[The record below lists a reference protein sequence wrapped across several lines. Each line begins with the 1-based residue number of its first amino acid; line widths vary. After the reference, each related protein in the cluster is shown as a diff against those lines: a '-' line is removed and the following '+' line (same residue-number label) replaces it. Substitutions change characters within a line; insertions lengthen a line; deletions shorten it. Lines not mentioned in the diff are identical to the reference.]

1 MTNILTALF
10 LGFAIF
16 AQTASVAAQSA
27 YPVAASSAASA
38 EGFVAGG
45 WLLEHRINNDLNAD
59 GLNDLV
65 LIVRQDR
72 EQAGTDGKS
81 FDVMRR
87 QILIAFRD
95 KRSGR
100 YRLVQQENA
109 LIPVRETVNV
119 EDCLS
124 GYNPLKPKPGG
135 FSVDLELFMSAG
147 GWETELRTFQFE
159 HRNGQFVLVN
169 FDSQRTHRSSGET
182 TGIKV
187 DYLTGLVVKNSGN
200 VRDEEIREVSE
211 NLALPRLFNLEDIG
225 PGFDFIPVPAND

>member
-1 MTNILTALF
+1 MTSILVALF
-10 LGFAIF
+10 LVCAVFV
-16 AQTASVAAQSA
+16 QTAPAVSQSA
-27 YPVAASSAASA
+27 YPVAVSSATNA

-65 LIVRQDR
+65 LIVRQTR
-72 EQAGTDGKS
+72 EQVGTDGKS

-87 QILIAFRD
+87 LILIAFMD
-95 KRSGR
+95 KQSGR

-109 LIPVRETVNV
+109 FIPVRETVNV
-119 EDCLS
+119 EDYLS
-124 GYNPLKPKPGG
+124 GYNPLKPIPGG

-147 GWETELRTFQFE
+147 GWEMELRTFQFE
-159 HRNGQFVLVN
+159 YRNGQFVLVN

-200 VRDEEIREVSE
+200 AQDDEIREASE
-211 NLALPRLFNLEDIG
+211 NLAVPRLFNLEDIG
-225 PGFDFIPVPAND
+225 PGFDFIPVPAKD